1 MLPCRQAGRPLECG
15 FLARFLCNLQ
25 VKSLTQWVVE
35 GTLMESQPIIETH
48 KLSKNFGAL
57 RAVHEVDLR
66 VYPGQ
71 IHSVI
76 GPNGAGKTTLF
87 NLLTGFL
94 PSTSGRFFCN
104 GKEIT
109 GFSPDKISQLGMGRS
124 FQIINI
130 FPELSVLENIRIA
143 VQSRT
148 KMSFNFLGSS
158 QKWRSLEDRA
168 NEVLQRI
175 GLVGKNR
182 ILAKNLSHGEKR
194 ILDIGI
200 GLATDPR
207 LLLLDEPTSGL
218 AKNEMSI
225 VIDLIREIVDPV
237 TVILIEH
244 NIDVVLSI
252 SDRITVLNQ
261 GSVIAEGLPEE
272 IQKNAKVQE
281 AYLGEY

>member
-1 MLPCRQAGRPLECG
+1 MP
-15 FLARFLCNLQ
+15 N
-25 VKSLTQWVVE
+25 
-35 GTLMESQPIIETH
+35 QPIIETQ

-71 IHSVI
+71 IHSII

-87 NLLTGFL
+87 NLITGFL
-94 PSTSGRFFCN
+94 SPTSGRIVCN
-104 GKEIT
+104 GKEII
-109 GFSPDKISQLGMGRS
+109 GLAPHKISKLGIGRS

-130 FPELSVLENIRIA
+130 FPELSVLENVRIGI
-143 VQSRT
+143 QSRT
-148 KMSFNFLGSS
+148 KMSYNFLGSS
-158 QKWRSLEDRA
+158 QKWRFLEERA
-168 NEVLQRI
+168 NEVLLRI
-175 GLVGKNR
+175 GLVGKNG

-200 GLATDPR
+200 GLATDPS

-225 VIDLIREIVDPV
+225 VIDLIREIVKPV

-261 GSVIAEGLPEE
+261 GSVIAEGPPDE
-272 IQKNAKVQE
+272 IQKNAGVQE